1 MNKTFIIITLTILL
15 FVGCQPK
22 SEAYWQLVNAD
33 SLLYNNCV
41 DSAIAVLE
49 DVEPLIKRDSAY
61 YFVLN
66 AETNYRQG
74 ECPDI
79 DELNYS
85 INYYEKHHDNRKL
98 ANAYYYK
105 VCTFIIRDTF
115 PNDCFV
121 LLKQAERTAEK
132 TSDIDLK
139 NKIYA
144 AFAYINHVTNQIEEA
159 LKYAKKEYVYAQ
171 KLNNRRDIAYAL
183 IRMSICYRDFNL
195 RDSADYY
202 IKKCKM
208 LVDEVN
214 ASDKSFIYN
223 LLGEICMA
231 ENLDSATQYFHSALK
246 YKKYPEPYQNLA
258 RIYHAKN
265 DTLNWQKYCDSA
277 LSNAWYDTKIDILTD
292 IAHINYA
299 DRNIAAY
306 KNTTDKMIGILKD
319 FVKYE
324 KNNYSL
330 EIQRKFDFEKQK
342 IEYTRNIFICITI
355 ITTLIALCIILYQRR
370 RHDKQKALQKE
381 LETENHNLQLYNKLC
396 ESQNIIDEYEQN
408 LRYLNDLLD
417 QADSE
422 EYQVSKKQ
430 IAEVVEK
437 GKAIFQK
444 IEQNGSIAA
453 DKEYWVFC
461 IFYFQNTFSKK
472 AIKVFKNYQE
482 LTTEEKIFVIIDDF
496 LKKTDS
502 EIASILDISQT
513 TVRTRRSKMKGKMS

>member
-61 YFVLN
+61 YFVLD
-66 AETNYRQG
+66 AETRYRQWK
-74 ECPDI
+74 CPDI

-105 VCTFIIRDTF
+105 ACTFIVRDTL
-115 PNDCFV
+115 PKECFI
-121 LLKQAERTAEK
+121 LLKQAEQSAEK
-132 TSDIDLK
+132 TSDNSLK
-139 NKIYA
+139 NKIYSA
-144 AFAYINHVTNQIEEA
+144 LSYANGAKNQTEEA
-159 LKYAKKEYVYAQ
+159 LKYGKKEYYYAQ
-171 KLNNRRDIAYAL
+171 KVNCRRDIAYAL
-183 IRMSICYRDFNL
+183 LRLSTCYCIL
-195 RDSADYY
+195 GQRDSSEYY
-202 IKKCKM
+202 IMQCKM

-214 ASDKSFIYN
+214 DSDKPFIYN
-223 LLGEICMA
+223 LLGENCMT
-231 ENLDSATQYFHSALK
+231 ENLDAAIEYFNKALRF
-246 YKKYPEPYQNLA
+246 KKLPQTYQNLA

-306 KNTTDKMIGILKD
+306 KNTTDKTIGILKD

-444 IEQNGSIAA
+444 IEQNGCIAA

-496 LKKTDS
+496 LTKTDS

>member
-1 MNKTFIIITLTILL
+1 
-15 FVGCQPK
+15 
-22 SEAYWQLVNAD
+22 
-33 SLLYNNCV
+33 
-41 DSAIAVLE
+41 
-49 DVEPLIKRDSAY
+49 
-61 YFVLN
+61 
-66 AETNYRQG
+66 
-74 ECPDI
+74 
-79 DELNYS
+79 
-85 INYYEKHHDNRKL
+85 
-98 ANAYYYK
+98 
-105 VCTFIIRDTF
+105 
-115 PNDCFV
+115 
-121 LLKQAERTAEK
+121 
-132 TSDIDLK
+132 
-139 NKIYA
+139 
-144 AFAYINHVTNQIEEA
+144 
-159 LKYAKKEYVYAQ
+159 
-171 KLNNRRDIAYAL
+171 
-183 IRMSICYRDFNL
+183 
-195 RDSADYY
+195 
-202 IKKCKM
+202 
-208 LVDEVN
+208 
-214 ASDKSFIYN
+214 
-223 LLGEICMA
+223 
-231 ENLDSATQYFHSALK
+231 
-246 YKKYPEPYQNLA
+246 
-258 RIYHAKN
+258 
-265 DTLNWQKYCDSA
+265 
-277 LSNAWYDTKIDILTD
+277 
-292 IAHINYA
+292 
-299 DRNIAAY
+299 
-306 KNTTDKMIGILKD
+306 
-319 FVKYE
+319 VKYE